1 MSPFSPPTNF
11 KYRIFFN
18 GSMFVHGFMPL
29 VVDHVTGVAIASGC
43 DHPIIC
49 TSLGKSTS
57 ITLNASTSSTFGA
70 SSSRSVGVEVPNV
83 LVIVA
88 SLEAS
93 KKKKELECDIQ

>member
-1 MSPFSPPTNF
+1 MLV
-11 KYRIFFN
+11 Y
-18 GSMFVHGFMPL
+18 GFMPL

-43 DHPIIC
+43 DHPITC

-57 ITLNASTSSTFGA
+57 TTFNASTSSTFGA

-88 SLEAS
+88 SLEAP
-93 KKKKELECDIQ
+93 KKKRKLECDIQ